1 MYVDRLEDIERHP
14 DTLDI
19 LAAAES
25 VEVPWL
31 LLHGT
36 GDASVPVEEGEALAK
51 AAVHHSARAMFYD
64 GANHTFG
71 AVHPFAGF
79 TAELAQAVDETVK
92 WMGRHL

>member
-1 MYVDRLEDIERHP
+1 
-14 DTLDI
+14 
-19 LAAAES
+19 
-25 VEVPWL
+25 
-31 LLHGT
+31 
-36 GDASVPVEEGEALAK
+36 
-51 AAVHHSARAMFYD
+51 VHHSARAMFYD